1 MHFFD
6 GSMPVDELPLD
17 LLIGRTRVVDV
28 QHRGGIGADDLS
40 AAGLREDI
48 RVLLKTPNSAFWG
61 ASEFRRGLHP
71 SHRGGREVSGR

>member
-17 LLIGRTRVVDV
+17 LLIGRRVVDV

-61 ASEFRRGLHP
+61 ASEFREDYIHLT
-71 SHRGGREVSGR
+71 GGREVSGR